1 MIDEKQKFIIPVFEI
16 IKFQD
21 EDIIT
26 LSLGGTIGDG
36 GDNEEPF
43 EEN

>member
-1 MIDEKQKFIIPVFEI
+1 MVYKKKKYFDPEMDV
-16 IKFQD
+16 IKFSN

-36 GDNEEPF
+36 GDNEEPW
-43 EEN
+43 EE